1 MKKKLASVLLFCTIT
16 TLSSFAQVAGW
27 HYQAA
32 IDSIRD
38 AGFYNILLTP
48 EITAHLKTD
57 YSDLRIVNDSGKWVP
72 HLLRL
77 PNTELT
83 ADQIIWELPI
93 IKKEN
98 TTAFTELII
107 KSLPAAI
114 SNLVLKL
121 RNTDAERFCTLTGS
135 DDSKKWFIINDSI
148 LIMPGKPVDDVQVS
162 FNIRFPLTNYKFYK
176 LILHNNGKAPF
187 DIIGVGSAG
196 PATKSD
202 TALFKKPIENPAVSI
217 IQKDSG
223 KLSYIKV
230 TQQANYHF
238 DEIRFKIS
246 GAKYF
251 SRAVDLYI
259 PQLAAHSFKN
269 PGQLSTSFTISNN
282 STLQLSLPIINADT
296 FYLIIHNED
305 NLPVKIE
312 AIKTY
317 KSFRIATA
325 YFEKGNN
332 YKIVMGNETA
342 TTPNYDLQQLNISN
356 KQLLPSATIGAI
368 AAIPQ
373 PAIIITSANNN
384 KWLIWLTIGI
394 AAIVLGFF
402 TYKLITEMNKSTT

>member
-1 MKKKLASVLLFCTIT
+1 MKKKIASLLLFCTIT

-32 IDSIRD
+32 IDSVKE
-38 AGFYNILLTP
+38 AGFYNIVLTP
-48 EITAHLKTD
+48 EITTHLKTD
-57 YSDLRIVNDSGKWVP
+57 YNDLRIVNDSGKWVP

-83 ADQIIWELPI
+83 VEQIIWELQI

-121 RNTDAERFCTLTGS
+121 KNTDAERFCTLTGS

-148 LIMPGKPVDDVQVS
+148 LIRPGKPVDDIQVR
-162 FNIRFPLTNYKFYK
+162 FNIQFPLTNYKFYK
-176 LILHNNGKAPF
+176 LILYNNGKAPF
-187 DIIGVGSAG
+187 DIIGVASAG
-196 PATKSD
+196 PATGPD
-202 TALFKKPIENPAVSI
+202 TALIQKPIENPAASI
-217 IQKDSG
+217 IQKDSD
-223 KLSYIKV
+223 KISYIKV
-230 TQQANYHF
+230 TQQAKYHF

-259 PQLAAHSFKN
+259 PQSAAHSFKN
-269 PGQLSTSFTISNN
+269 PGQLIKSFTISNN
-282 STLQLSLPIINADT
+282 NTLQFRVPLINANT
-296 FYLIIHNED
+296 FYLIIYNED
-305 NLPVKIE
+305 NLPVKIDE
-312 AIKTY
+312 VKTY
-317 KSFRIATA
+317 NSFRIATA

-332 YKIVMGNETA
+332 YKMVMDNATA
-342 TTPNYDLQQLNISN
+342 TIPNYDLQQLNISN

-373 PAIIITSANNN
+373 PAIIITSANN

-402 TYKLITEMNKSTT
+402 TYKLIIEMNKSTT